1 MRVQSPFSLLNLFYM
16 KNFLKHEDDQNIVIM
31 LVILTIAAILGASL

>member
-1 MRVQSPFSLLNLFYM
+1 M

-31 LVILTIAAILGASL
+31 LVILTIGAILGASL